1 MSQALPSPGAET
13 SFKGRVAMVTGAGS
27 GIGRAVARALATRG
41 AAVLVVDFNAG
52 AAETVADELRDLGAR
67 SAAAAADVSSSA
79 QVGSAV
85 EAGQRQLGPIDVLVN
100 AAGGFKQRR
109 LLVDT
114 PEEEWDAVVDA
125 NLKGVFLCCRA
136 VLPSMIERHYG
147 RIVSISSE
155 AARATTYL
163 TAAHYTAAKA
173 GVLGL
178 TRHLASEVG
187 EHGITVNAVT
197 PGVTAVPRS
206 MDLYDPQ
213 RREDMNRQIPV
224 GRWADP
230 DEQANA
236 VLFLA
241 SEGAAYVT
249 GVTLPV
255 NGGWPMT

>member
-1 MSQALPSPGAET
+1 
-13 SFKGRVAMVTGAGS
+13 MVTGAGS

-41 AAVLVVDFNAG
+41 AAVLVVDIDAG
-52 AAETVADELRDLGAR
+52 AAETVADDLRDRGAR
-67 SAAAAADVSSSA
+67 AAVAAADVGSSS
-79 QVGSAV
+79 QVQWALGV
-85 EAGQRQLGPIDVLVN
+85 GQRQLGSVDVLVN
-100 AAGGFKQRR
+100 AAGGFKERR
-109 LLVDT
+109 LLVETSED
-114 PEEEWDAVVDA
+114 EWDAVVEA

-136 VLPSMIERHYG
+136 VLPSMIERSYG
-147 RIVSISSE
+147 RIVNISSE

-178 TRHLASEVG
+178 TRHLAAEVG

-197 PGVTAVPRS
+197 PGVTAVPRLT
-206 MDLYDPQ
+206 DLYGPE
-213 RREDMNRQIPV
+213 RREEMNRQIPV
-224 GRWADP
+224 GRWAEP

-241 SEGAAYVT
+241 SEGAAYLT

>member
-1 MSQALPSPGAET
+1 
-13 SFKGRVAMVTGAGS
+13 MVTGAGS

-41 AAVLVVDFNAG
+41 AAVLVVDLDAG
-52 AAETVADELRDLGAR
+52 AAETVADDLRDRGAQT
-67 SAAAAADVSSSA
+67 AAAAADVGNAA
-79 QVGSAV
+79 QVGSALDL
-85 EAGQRQLGPIDVLVN
+85 GRRQLGAVDVLVN
-100 AAGGFKQRR
+100 AAGGFNRRR
-109 LLVDT
+109 LVVDT
-114 PEEEWDAVVDA
+114 PEDEWDAVVDT

-136 VLPSMIERHYG
+136 VLPSMIERGYG
-147 RIVSISSE
+147 RIVNISSE

-178 TRHLASEVG
+178 TRHLAAEGG

-197 PGVTAVPRS
+197 PGVTAVPRLT
-206 MDLYDPQ
+206 DLYDPQ
-213 RREDMNRQIPV
+213 RRDEMNKQIPV
-224 GRWADP
+224 GRWAEP

>member
-1 MSQALPSPGAET
+1 
-13 SFKGRVAMVTGAGS
+13 MVTGAGS

-41 AAVLVVDFNAG
+41 AAVLVIDIDAG
-52 AAETVADELRDLGAR
+52 AAETVADDLRDRGAR
-67 SAAAAADVSSSA
+67 AAAAAADVGNA
-79 QVGSAV
+79 GQVGLALDQ
-85 EAGQRQLGPIDVLVN
+85 GRRQLGPVDVLVN
-100 AAGGFKQRR
+100 AAGGFNQRR

-114 PEEEWDAVVDA
+114 SEDEWDTVVNT

-136 VLPSMIERHYG
+136 VVPSMIERAYG
-147 RIVSISSE
+147 RIVNISSE

-178 TRHLASEVG
+178 TRHLAAEVG
-187 EHGITVNAVT
+187 EHGITVNAIT
-197 PGVTAVPRS
+197 PGVTAVPRLS
-206 MDLYDPQ
+206 DLYDSQ
-213 RREDMNRQIPV
+213 RRDEMNKQIPV
-224 GRWADP
+224 GRWAEP